1 MRQVHH
7 QIRALLLQ
15 VIDLFYPLFKKVMT
29 LQMYRYA
36 ACGGGNT
43 VLNILIYFIT
53 YNFILQKEI
62 LHLGPVAISPHIAAF
77 LIAFCITFP
86 IGFYLSMYVVFQGSY
101 LKRRVQLFR
110 YFMVALMCIVLNYVL
125 LKTFVEVLHI
135 YPTPSLMMTTGI
147 VVLFSYFSQRYFSF
161 RAKKREESIL
171 LPVEELLV
179 EQEVPAG
186 LEVGERNVG
195 R

>member
-1 MRQVHH
+1 MRKVHH

-43 VLNILIYFIT
+43 LLNIFIYFVT

-135 YPTPSLMMTTGI
+135 FPTPSMMLTTGI

-161 RAKKREESIL
+161 RATKSAESIL
-171 LPVEELLV
+171 LPAEEVLV
-179 EQEVPAG
+179 ERSSKMTVD
-186 LEVGERNVG
+186 R
-195 R
+195 

>member
-1 MRQVHH
+1 
-7 QIRALLLQ
+7 
-15 VIDLFYPLFKKVMT
+15 MT

-43 VLNILIYFIT
+43 ALNILIYFIT
-53 YNFILQKEI
+53 YNFILQREV
-62 LHLGPVAISPHIAAF
+62 LHLGPVAITPHIAAF

-101 LKRRVQLFR
+101 LKRRIQLFR

-125 LKTFVEVLHI
+125 LKAFVEGLHI
-135 YPTPSLMMTTGI
+135 YPTPSMMMTTGI

-161 RAKKREESIL
+161 RSIKAKEKKHL
-171 LPVEELLV
+171 
-179 EQEVPAG
+179 EQESFV
-186 LEVGERNVG
+186 N
-195 R
+195 

>member
-1 MRQVHH
+1 
-7 QIRALLLQ
+7 
-15 VIDLFYPLFKKVMT
+15 MT

-43 VLNILIYFIT
+43 ALNILIYFII

-62 LHLGPVAISPHIAAF
+62 VHLGPVAISPHIAAF
-77 LIAFCITFP
+77 LFAFCITFP

-101 LKRRVQLFR
+101 LKRRIQLFR

-125 LKTFVEVLHI
+125 LKFFVEGLHI
-135 YPTPSLMMTTGI
+135 YPTPSMIMTTGI

-161 RAKKREESIL
+161 RSIKAKEQLVTIKGEKVV
-171 LPVEELLV
+171 VEEV
-179 EQEVPAG
+179 E
-186 LEVGERNVG
+186 L
-195 R
+195 